1 MSRYNRRMI
10 TNVLLIGHGV
20 FHDGLER
27 LLAEQPH
34 MSIVGTADT
43 WTEAQEMVS
52 LLQPDVLIVEQEAA
66 ELYEDDLTPLLDMQG
81 HTMKI
86 IYLTLAESRMII
98 HDRQEVDGATVDHLL
113 EALQMSSAIRPGVP
127 ETP

>member
-1 MSRYNRRMI
+1 M
-10 TNVLLIGHGV
+10 TTKVLLIGHGV

-27 LLAEQPH
+27 LLAEQST
-34 MSIVGTADT
+34 MSIVGTSDT
-43 WTEAQEMVS
+43 WTEAQEMVAQ
-52 LLQPDVLIVEQEAA
+52 LRPDVLIVEQEAA
-66 ELYEDDLTPLLDMQG
+66 DLYEDDLTPLLDMQG

-113 EALQMSSAIRPGVP
+113 EALHVNSAIRPDATTIP
-127 ETP
+127 